1 MNTFSQTTE
10 EVRKRI
16 IERDID
22 DAREQSAKIY
32 LQRLKEYNVSSITDL
47 NESQLTEF
55 IESIRSLEK

>member
-1 MNTFSQTTE
+1 MNTFSKTTE